1 MGKVTIEGKRFS
13 KIRKEVISPSEFGTV
28 FKAGKNG
35 ISVFERLD
43 KFIEFGSKMME
54 QEPKSDEQDSYYNL
68 GQRLHFQALVARNEK
83 NSIEGRL
90 EAAIELGII
99 YQVIKTYKIESQTNK
114 DNGANPRI
122 CSPLDNF
129 VMDLVNKGKTYH
141 QIWNALPIFDEADD
155 FYKDGDKLYSKN
167 EKGNEL
173 RHITK
178 TQFIKKKVLEIKKRY
193 KNTTL

>member
-13 KIRKEVISPSEFGTV
+13 KIRKEEFAPSEFGTRY
-28 FKAGKNG
+28 KSGKHG
-35 ISVFERLD
+35 MSVFERIDYFL
-43 KFIEFGSKMME
+43 ELGLEMME
-54 QEPKSDEQDSYYNL
+54 QAPESDERDSHYNL
-68 GQRLHFQALVARNEK
+68 GQRLHLQALIARNEK
-83 NSIEGRL
+83 NTIEGRL

-99 YQVIKTYKIESQTNK
+99 YQVIMTYEIESQTNK
-114 DNGANPRI
+114 NNAANPRI
-122 CSPLDNF
+122 CYPLDNF

>member
-68 GQRLHFQALVARNEK
+68 GQRLHLQALIARNEK
-83 NSIEGRL
+83 NTIEGRL

-99 YQVIKTYKIESQTNK
+99 YQVIMTYEIESQTNK
-114 DNGANPRI
+114 NNAANSKV
-122 CSPLDNF
+122 CLPLENF
-129 VMDLVNKGKTYH
+129 VIDLLDKKKKYRE
-141 QIWNALPIFDEADD
+141 IWDALPKEDEADD
-155 FYKDGDKLYSKN
+155 FYKRNDVLYSKN
-167 EKGNEL
+167 RRGFNLADVSKD
-173 RHITK
+173 
-178 TQFIKKKVLEIKKRY
+178 QFIDKKIGVIRKKY
-193 KNTTL
+193 KNTPL